1 MNETAAVAARRG
13 QALLDLGRG
22 REAEEQFRTALAA
35 TPDDP
40 DLLALVAQALLQQD
54 RYQEAHDT
62 SRAAVGAAPGHVLAH
77 SVLSASLAGLDRLPE
92 AHEAVRR
99 ALGLAP
105 HFAGLHVQEARVLL
119 SQKLPA
125 EALASVARARA
136 LHPED
141 SDAAAVQAAVLF
153 DLRRFGEAEA
163 AVQEALRLNPE
174 DVVAHRVHGL
184 LALRRGGG
192 TPAVE
197 AHRTALR
204 LSPTDSGARDGLA
217 VSLKSRNP
225 IYGLL
230 LRYSMWLQAQP
241 RALRLGMV
249 FLPLILTRLLRPF
262 DDQPW
267 AIALLVVVIGGVVL
281 SWSLEPLMNT
291 VLLLSSDRHVLGR
304 PERLA
309 THAFLGF
316 AGAGVLV
323 LTVGLVGG
331 FPLFQTLALGLGLWA
346 MSIGSAH
353 LVRAKRVKV
362 LTIGAGV
369 AGVLATVAFAGTLA
383 GFGGLAI
390 VVIAV
395 LLGGVAALWF
405 TALA

>member
-1 MNETAAVAARRG
+1 MNETAAAAERRG

-22 REAEEQFRTALAA
+22 REAEEQFRIALAA

-40 DLLALVAQALLQQD
+40 DLLTQLAQALLEQD
-54 RYQEAHDT
+54 RHQEAHDV
-62 SRAAVGAAPGHVLAH
+62 SRAAVGAAPEHVMAY
-77 SVLSASLAGLDRLPE
+77 SILSASLAGLERLPE
-92 AHEAVRR
+92 AREAVRR

-119 SQKLPA
+119 AQNLPA

-141 SDAAAVQAAVLF
+141 ADAAAVQAAALY
-153 DLRRFGEAEA
+153 DMNRFGEAQA
-163 AVQEALRLNPE
+163 AVHEALRLDPE
-174 DVVAHRVHGL
+174 SVVAHRVQGL

-192 TPAVE
+192 APAIQ

-225 IYGLL
+225 LYGLL

-241 RALRLGMV
+241 KALRLGMV
-249 FLPLILTRLLRPF
+249 ILPLVLTRLLRPF

-267 AIALLVVVIGGVVL
+267 ATALLVLVLAYVVL

-291 VLLLSSDRHVLGR
+291 VLLLSRDRHVLGR

-309 THAFLGF
+309 TYAFLGF
-316 AGAGVLV
+316 AGAGLAV
-323 LTVGLVGG
+323 LTVGLAGG
-331 FPLFQTLALGLGLWA
+331 FSLFQTLALGLGLWA

-353 LVRAKRVKV
+353 TVRAGRVKV

-369 AGVLATVAFAGTLA
+369 AAVLATVAFAGTLA
-383 GFGGLAI
+383 GVGGLGVA
-390 VVIAV
+390 VMTV
-395 LLGGVAALWF
+395 LLGGIASLWF
-405 TALA
+405 TAFA